1 MTLFLTG
8 GWVAWDRPWLLA
20 AGVLAAA
27 PVLLAIWARRRGG
40 HIGGWNVAMQC
51 MAVLLAAAAMAG
63 PAAPLGEGARKPYL
77 VFTDVSDS
85 TRGQRHP
92 LPLPASVERQS
103 YVFAKNVA
111 EVDSQVGSG
120 PVRDFLPSPEKN
132 RLTATL
138 PTEETPFGG
147 STNIS
152 PVLQLS
158 LARAGE
164 IAGVIL
170 HTDGRF
176 QGADWPQRAAELAA
190 RRVPVIIVPM
200 VSPPADARISELSVT
215 RGQGGRSA
223 DIRVGV
229 DSNARQRRTVRL
241 WREDQAGKGLLD
253 RVLDLLPDQPTTI
266 HVDDVVPADRTV
278 TYRAELSPPDEFP
291 ENDQARQVSPA
302 AQRRVA
308 IISRGE
314 AAKLPLESALAQG
327 AVSLAPADAP
337 RRAQGYLDY
346 AAVLLVDAGGE
357 LLDLA
362 QREALAQYVRQGG
375 GLVMLGAG
383 PRGSPADRK
392 DPLNQVAALVPDPL
406 SRRPL
411 KVIVLLDASGSMAEV
426 IPSGPAAG
434 QVKFAIVS
442 GAVLSLQEHLTPRD
456 GLTVITFSDT
466 PQQVYTSGE
475 RPPDFDALGAALAKV
490 RPSGPTQV
498 LPAIDQAVANAGPS
512 GTNLGGRDGL
522 VLLLSDLRTEKI
534 ADVPALAGRLAKAHL
549 SLALAASPD
558 SERVDQPY
566 PLETLAARM
575 KAPVVRTRSF
585 LDLAEVFARLLR
597 QARPDAIRR
606 GAFAAEAVG
615 EFWIPRGAMP
625 GVNAYI
631 LCAPAEGTDVLC
643 TVKALGG
650 KESDALIARRG
661 VGLGRTVTLA
671 IPLASDENSSWHS
684 WPPLGRLLGGAV
696 DWAAAPLGDTRVSAE
711 AARDGQLLTINLQ
724 ARDASGPMNLLNLA
738 ATVQPGDATAKTISF
753 PLSQTAPG
761 LYQAQAPAPQGPLAV
776 VVRDAD
782 GRTLW
787 HGALAETCGP
797 ELAAIGPDQAALQR
811 LADLTGGRIVASTQL
826 IDFIDTRSASQ
837 RRPLWP
843 FLLAGALALMLLD
856 WVSVKLRRDL

>member
-1 MTLFLTG
+1 MTLFQTG
-8 GWVAWDRPWLLA
+8 EWVVWDRPWLLA
-20 AGVLAAA
+20 AGALAAA

-40 HIGGWNVAMQC
+40 YIGGWNVAMQC
-51 MAVLLAAAAMAG
+51 AAVLLAAAALAG
-63 PAAPLGEGARKPYL
+63 PAAPLGEARKPYL

-92 LPLPASVERQS
+92 LPLPPSLERQS
-103 YVFAKNVA
+103 YVFARNVA
-111 EVDSQVGSG
+111 EGKSGTDTDSADGIG
-120 PVRDFLPSPEKN
+120 LSP
-132 RLTATL
+132 RFSTDG
-138 PTEETPFGG
+138 TEL
-147 STNIS
+147 S

-176 QGADWPQRAAELAA
+176 QDADWPQWAAQLAA
-190 RRVPVIIVPM
+190 KHVPVIIVPM

-215 RGQGGRSA
+215 RGRGGRSA

-241 WREDQAGKGLLD
+241 WREDQAGKPLID
-253 RVLDLLPDQPTTI
+253 RVLDLLPDQPATI
-266 HVDDVVPADRTV
+266 HVDDAVPADRTV
-278 TYRAELSPPDEFP
+278 VYRAELSPPDEFP

-308 IISRGE
+308 IISRGG
-314 AAKLPLESALAQG
+314 ATWKLPLDSPLAQG
-327 AVSLAPADAP
+327 ARPLAPADAP
-337 RRAQGYLDY
+337 RRAEGYLDY
-346 AAVLLVDAGGE
+346 SAVMLDDPTGV

-362 QREALAQYVRQGG
+362 QREALARYVRQGG

-392 DPLNQVAALVPDPL
+392 DPLNQAAALVPDPF

-434 QVKFAIVS
+434 QIKFAIVS

-456 GLTVITFSDT
+456 ALSVITFSDT
-466 PQQVYTSGE
+466 PQQIYTSGDK
-475 RPPDFDALGAALAKV
+475 PPDFDALGGALAKV

-498 LPAIDQAVANAGPS
+498 LPAIDQAIANSGPS
-512 GTNLGGRDGL
+512 GAGLSGRDGL

-534 ADVPALAGRLAKAHL
+534 ADVPALAARLAKAHL
-549 SLALAASPD
+549 ALAVAASPD
-558 SERVDQPY
+558 AERADQPY

-575 KAPVVRTRSF
+575 KAPVVRSESF
-585 LDLAEVFARLLR
+585 LDLADVFARLLR
-597 QARPDAIRR
+597 QARPEAIRR

-615 EFWIPRGAMP
+615 ASWLPRGPMP
-625 GVNAYI
+625 EVNAYI
-631 LCAPAEGTDVLC
+631 LCAAAEGADVLG
-643 TVKALGG
+643 TVKAPGS
-650 KESDALIARRG
+650 KESDALIARRS
-661 VGLGRTVTLA
+661 VGLGRTVSLA
-671 IPLASDENSSWHS
+671 IPLAPGENSSWDS

-696 DWAAAPLGDTRVSAE
+696 DWAAAPLGDARVSAE
-711 AARDGQLLTINLQ
+711 LAREGQLLTINLQ
-724 ARDASGPMNLLNLA
+724 ARDAPGPMNLLNLA
-738 ATVQPGDATAKTISF
+738 ATVQPGDAAAKTISF

-761 LYQAQAPAPQGPLAV
+761 LYQAQAPVPPGPLAV
-776 VVRDAD
+776 VVRDAA

-787 HGALAETCGP
+787 QGALAETCGP

-811 LADLTGGRIVASTQL
+811 LADLAGGRIVASPQL
-826 IDFIDTRSASQ
+826 VDFIGARWASQ